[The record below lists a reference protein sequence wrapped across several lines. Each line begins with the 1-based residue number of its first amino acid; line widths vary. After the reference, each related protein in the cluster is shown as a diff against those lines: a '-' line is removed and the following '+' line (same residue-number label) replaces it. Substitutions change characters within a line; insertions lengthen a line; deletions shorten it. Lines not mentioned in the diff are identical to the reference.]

1 VDRHVSDQRPERR
14 AVREK
19 RKPRPVTES
28 YLRNAALHY
37 LQQRS
42 ASRAMVRQTL
52 TRRAKSRLQVRALE
66 PETLAHI
73 ERAIDA
79 LVADKLIDDATFARG
94 RKATLAHK
102 GLPSR
107 RIALGLKLKGVDA
120 ETIEATLADGIDDLA
135 QARRYAERR
144 RLGSWSRKTDT
155 PEQRRKDLAAMARA
169 GFSYSMA
176 SKALAASDTDE

>member
-1 VDRHVSDQRPERR
+1 MTDHPPERR
-14 AVREK
+14 PPKPK
-19 RKPRPVTES
+19 RTPRSVTAS

-37 LQQRS
+37 LKQRS

-52 TRRAKSRLQVRALE
+52 TRRSKLRLQVRTLE
-66 PETLAHI
+66 PETLAQI
-73 ERAIDA
+73 EGALDA

-107 RIALGLKLKGVDA
+107 RIAQGLKLKGVDA
-120 ETIEATLADGIDDLA
+120 ETIEATLADGIDDLS

-144 RLGSWSRKTDT
+144 RLGPWSRKADT

-169 GFSYSMA
+169 GFSYGVA
-176 SKALAASDTDE
+176 SKALAAEVQE

>member
-1 VDRHVSDQRPERR
+1 MFDEPRR
-14 AVREK
+14 QPRGART
-19 RKPRPVTES
+19 RQPRAARPVTET

-37 LQQRS
+37 LKQRA

-52 TRRAKSRLQVRALE
+52 QRRAKSRLQVKSLE

-73 ERAIDA
+73 DSVLDA
-79 LVADKLIDDATFARG
+79 LVADGLINDATFARG

-102 GLPSR
+102 GLPAR
-107 RIALGLKLKGVDA
+107 RIAQGLRLKGIDG
-120 ETIEATLADGIDDLA
+120 ETIAAALADGVDDTA

-144 RLGSWSRKTDT
+144 RLGPWSRKADT

-169 GFSYSMA
+169 GFGYGVA
-176 SKALAASDTDE
+176 AKALVRTDDD